1 MPYLSVLFESLD
13 SITLIL
19 SCFEISFK
27 TAVNSICL
35 RTCILLFSLVS
46 QSGCKTKT
54 SFCFSQEKLEK
65 ILKLS
70 YRFSF
75 STFPSNLSMSFR
87 VLRGANVKS
96 FFFSRKLFPIFFFR
110 KSLFQNMIKLP
121 ECLRAFFAVAGAKV
135 EPFSA
140 FPTLF
145 PDFFQSFFKLFLNCL
160 ITDALHFGC
169 FWISVGFFL
178 IFLEFSYFIRL
189 SGIRF

>member
-1 MPYLSVLFESLD
+1 MSTNVILFP
-13 SITLIL
+13 
-19 SCFEISFK
+19 
-27 TAVNSICL
+27 
-35 RTCILLFSLVS
+35 SLVS

-65 ILKLS
+65 NLKL
-70 YRFSF
+70 YFRFSF
-75 STFPSNLSMSFR
+75 STFSSNLSMSFR

-96 FFFSRKLFPIFFFR
+96 FFFSRKLFPIFFFEN
-110 KSLFQNMIKLP
+110 LFPQNIMELP

-160 ITDALHFGC
+160 ITDALHFGY
-169 FWISVGFFL
+169 FSPRVSFFL
-178 IFLEFSYFIRL
+178 VRLAFSYLIGF
-189 SGIRF
+189 SDIRF

>member
-1 MPYLSVLFESLD
+1 MLSLSVLFESLD

-19 SCFEISFK
+19 SCFEISSK

-96 FFFSRKLFPIFFFR
+96 FFFSRKLFPIFFFEN
-110 KSLFQNMIKLP
+110 LFPQNMIKLP

-140 FPTLF
+140 SA
-145 PDFFQSFFKLFLNCL
+145 SFFKE
-160 ITDALHFGC
+160 
-169 FWISVGFFL
+169 FF
-178 IFLEFSYFIRL
+178 
-189 SGIRF
+189 